1 MTHGEVEDDG
11 PVRVCSTSPV
21 TLVYTH
27 VCPKCLG
34 DESLPVR
41 QRLMYHPD
49 VICHISDH
57 LLSVPGDKSAPCW
70 VIGCRVAGEFKP
82 MQMADHL
89 YAAHSINM
97 MREPQDPRRLLI
109 SEDASLLKMSEDTR
123 QLFEQERLPYFDLVP
138 TSPEMPCV
146 SHARTSSSVQ

>member
-1 MTHGEVEDDG
+1 
-11 PVRVCSTSPV
+11 
-21 TLVYTH
+21 
-27 VCPKCLG
+27 
-34 DESLPVR
+34 
-41 QRLMYHPD
+41 
-49 VICHISDH
+49 
-57 LLSVPGDKSAPCW
+57 
-70 VIGCRVAGEFKP
+70 